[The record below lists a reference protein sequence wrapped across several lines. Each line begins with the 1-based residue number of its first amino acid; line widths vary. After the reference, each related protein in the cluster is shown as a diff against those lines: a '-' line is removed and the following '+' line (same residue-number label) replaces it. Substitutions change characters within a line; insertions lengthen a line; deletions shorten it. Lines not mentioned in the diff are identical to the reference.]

1 MATGAELTYNTNA
14 TALQMANSIFGDG
27 TTVVGASYSGPANS
41 SAIYSNG
48 QLAPGVTP
56 SNTGVIL
63 STGNVRDFTQSSGD
77 PNRNAGTSTDTTGS
91 NNNSQFNAVAGR
103 TTYDAVW
110 MDVDFIPTGDV
121 MTINFIF
128 SSEEY
133 PEYVNSNYN
142 DIIGV
147 WINGQF
153 VPITVGN
160 GTTAINNINPQ
171 TEPNLFISNT
181 GDQYNTEMD
190 GFTLELKLT
199 IPVIAGVV
207 NSIRIGIADVGDAQY
222 DSNLLIAADSVQTR
236 LVALDDS
243 QTLIATG
250 AKTVD
255 VLANDVHQPGAS
267 LVITHLNGVAVSAG
281 AIITLPSGQQL
292 RLNADG
298 TITIFGDGN
307 VENLHFTYTV
317 SDGQGHTDVGLVAI
331 NSVPCFVAGTLIRTP
346 DGDRAIET
354 LSPGDMVLTLDDGPQ
369 PLRWIGSRTVP
380 ARGGLAPICIRE
392 GTFGN
397 HGKLLVSP
405 QHRILLRD
413 SLAEL
418 LFGEAE
424 VLVAAK
430 DLVNDR
436 SVRRITGGDV
446 EYVHL
451 LFDRHQIVMSEGLAT
466 ESFHPGPQTMADFP
480 AETLDELTTLFPELD
495 PETGL
500 GYGPSARRSLKSF
513 EARALMKTQPAAP
526 AKGRAA

>member
-1 MATGAELTYNTNA
+1 MATGAELTYNTSA
-14 TALQMANSIFGDG
+14 SAMQMANAIFGNG
-27 TTVVGASYSGPANS
+27 VTVVGASYTGPANS

-48 QLAPGVTP
+48 QLSLGVTP

-77 PNRNAGTSTDTTGS
+77 PNRATNTTTDTSGT
-91 NNNSQFNAVAGR
+91 NNNAAFNAVAGR
-103 TTYDAVW
+103 ATYDAVW
-110 MDVDFIPTGDV
+110 MDVDFIPTGNV
-121 MTINFIF
+121 MTINFVF

-153 VPITVGN
+153 VPITIGN
-160 GTTAINNINPQ
+160 GTTAINNINPI

-181 GDQYNTEMD
+181 GDQFNTEMD
-190 GFTLELKLT
+190 GFTLTLKLT
-199 IPVIAGVV
+199 IPVNPGVV
-207 NSIRIGIADVGDAQY
+207 NTIRIGIADVGDAQY
-222 DSNLLIAADSVQTR
+222 DSNLLIGADSVQTH

-243 QTLIATG
+243 QTLIPTG
-250 AKTVD
+250 FKTVD
-255 VLANDVHQPGAS
+255 VLANDVHLPGAT
-267 LVITHLNGVAVSAG
+267 LVITHLNGVAVVAG
-281 AIITLPSGQQL
+281 QIVTLPSGQQV
-292 RLNADG
+292 RLNANG
-298 TITIFGDGN
+298 TITIFGDGDA
-307 VENLHFTYTV
+307 ENLHFTYTV
-317 SDGQGHTDVGLVAI
+317 SDGLGNTDIGLVTI

-346 DGDRAIET
+346 EGDRPVES

-380 ARGGLAPICIRE
+380 AQGNLAPVCIRA
-392 GTFGN
+392 GTFGD

-405 QHRILLRD
+405 QHRVLLRD

-418 LFGEAE
+418 LFGETE

-436 SVRRITGGDV
+436 SVRRVQGGDV

-451 LFDRHQIVMSEGLAT
+451 LFDRHQIIVSEGLAT
-466 ESFHPGPQTMADFP
+466 ESFHPGPQSMADLP
-480 AETLDELTTLFPELD
+480 PEALEELIALFPD
-495 PETGL
+495 ICPETGD
-500 GYGPSARRSLKSF
+500 GYGPAARRALKSF
-513 EARALMKTQPAAP
+513 EARALMTPPQAGDYAA
-526 AKGRAA
+526 